1 MVSKTGRRQAVRAL
15 AHIHKYF
22 HQTIYRFLYN
32 TLRRIEIQSIRSRVG
47 TVSIIAL
54 LFWSASIIK
63 LSTERWA
70 HRGSHHDVRILSP
83 VGIYA
88 WWFMHSHGG
97 KALYGIDDDS

>member
-1 MVSKTGRRQAVRAL
+1 MVVQAVRKSSELTPAYYSVTSRERERERESLSLAVCHTFISMVSKTGRRQAVRAL

-54 LFWSASIIK
+54 SVL
-63 LSTERWA
+63 
-70 HRGSHHDVRILSP
+70 
-83 VGIYA
+83 VG
-88 WWFMHSHGG
+88 F
-97 KALYGIDDDS
+97 DS